1 MLKKTKS
8 TNAGFRLTGPSVR
21 IQTDISTVCRSRE
34 CHCGEL
40 ANKHAHQRKR
50 VLVGLFFLRKITS
63 PPVDPGR
70 GCFHV
75 FRAMEPLVVFACV
88 DTLNA
93 VAYSLSADGR
103 TDGAR
108 PGRFARIQTGVSLE
122 RTVLGGWP
130 TVPLI
135 VVVHIHTCNNFIV
148 YMLAILNQTGVSLQR
163 AAGAVR
169 LYVVGLRCR

>member
-34 CHCGEL
+34 CRCGEL

-103 TDGAR
+103 TG
-108 PGRFARIQTGVSLE
+108 PGQGDSLAS
-122 RTVLGGWP
+122 RRAFLSN
-130 TVPLI
+130 VP
-135 VVVHIHTCNNFIV
+135 
-148 YMLAILNQTGVSLQR
+148 YSG
-163 AAGAVR
+163 
-169 LYVVGLRCR
+169 VGLRCR